1 MLLVATAVMV
11 ALGEAGKAA
20 LRAFFGTKRGTR
32 QLIESPP
39 SSRTWGVRGRAQAA
53 RRTLNLRC
61 TCQGA
66 HPARSYVLDVRLSH
80 P

>member
-1 MLLVATAVMV
+1 MV

-39 SSRTWGVRGRAQAA
+39 SS
-53 RRTLNLRC
+53 
-61 TCQGA
+61 
-66 HPARSYVLDVRLSH
+66 
-80 P
+80 